1 MKIILK
7 EDVQNLGHRD
17 DVVEVKN
24 GYALNYLIPQG
35 FAIMATPSALKVHS
49 ENMKQR
55 AHKEAK
61 LRADAE
67 ALAAKLEGLQVTV
80 ATKVSSTGKVFG
92 SVNNI
97 QVAEALAA
105 KGYEIYATEGTA
117 RFLNDNGVPAI
128 AVHWPDEH
136 TSAENN
142 VLKMI
147 AAHKFDLIVN
157 IPKDHTRRELT
168 NGYRI
173 RRDAIDHN
181 IPLMTNARL
190 AKAFI
195 EAFCQLDWHDIQI
208 KSWQEYK

>member
-17 DVVEVKN
+17 DIVEVKN

-105 KGYEIYATEGTA
+105 KGYEIDRRNITIAGEDK
-117 RFLNDNGVPAI
+117 LQEVGVYD
-128 AVHWPDEH
+128 AVVKCYKDIKANIKVEIV
-136 TSAENN
+136 AE
-142 VLKMI
+142 
-147 AAHKFDLIVN
+147 
-157 IPKDHTRRELT
+157 
-168 NGYRI
+168 
-173 RRDAIDHN
+173 
-181 IPLMTNARL
+181 
-190 AKAFI
+190 
-195 EAFCQLDWHDIQI
+195 
-208 KSWQEYK
+208 

>member
-67 ALAAKLEGLQVTV
+67 ALAAKLEGLQV
-80 ATKVSSTGKVFG
+80 
-92 SVNNI
+92 SV
-97 QVAEALAA
+97 
-105 KGYEIYATEGTA
+105 
-117 RFLNDNGVPAI
+117 P
-128 AVHWPDEH
+128 
-136 TSAENN
+136 
-142 VLKMI
+142 
-147 AAHKFDLIVN
+147 
-157 IPKDHTRRELT
+157 
-168 NGYRI
+168 
-173 RRDAIDHN
+173 
-181 IPLMTNARL
+181 
-190 AKAFI
+190 
-195 EAFCQLDWHDIQI
+195 
-208 KSWQEYK
+208 